1 MLKLEAKDIE
11 MLHRNVKQ
19 MEATLKTCA
28 VAIWEPLTI
37 EFGDGY
43 SITLKPDGT
52 VVGRRNSIVYKFVDP
67 LGNCEDGAASVY
79 AIYTRSLMFVVNLLA
94 YRKEISQRINEVL
107 DEELSILRAA
117 FEQEG

>member
-1 MLKLEAKDIE
+1 MKLEVKDIE

-28 VAIWEPLTI
+28 VAMWEPLTI

-52 VVGRRNSIVYKFVDP
+52 VVGRRNSIVYKFVAP
-67 LGNCEDGAASVY
+67 LGNYEECAASVY
-79 AIYTRSLMFVVNLLA
+79 AVHTRSLIFAVNLLA
-94 YRKEISQRINEVL
+94 HRKEISQRINEVL